1 MSSIK
6 QFESICIKSV
16 PLVKI
21 YSAKKDGYPMNNKGR
36 SHHGLLFPLVGAEKY
51 YFRDGEVSASPNT
64 VLFIPKGEKYR
75 IELDDEESV
84 VVCIDIELAD
94 NVELRPMHFKSE
106 KIAALRPVFCEAD
119 SVYKKNT
126 PWRDASV
133 KSLVYQIISGL
144 ISAEA
149 PHSPSQKKLA
159 PALSYLHAH
168 YTDSEFSVELLANK
182 AGVSRRYF
190 EKLFFAEKGMTPR
203 DYVIELKMSL
213 ARELLLNEKL
223 SVSDVAA
230 ELGYADVYHFSKIFK
245 QKTGKAPGEY
255 KRDHTVS

>member
-6 QFESICIKSV
+6 QFEDICIKSV

-21 YSAKKDGYPMNNKGR
+21 YSAKKDAYPMNNKGR
-36 SHHGLLFPLVGAEKY
+36 SHHGLIFPLVGTENI
-51 YFRDGEVSASPNT
+51 YFRGLTVSASPNT

-75 IELDDEESV
+75 MELDDKESV

-94 NVELRPMHFKSE
+94 NAELRPMHFKSE
-106 KIAALRPVFCEAD
+106 KIAALRSVFCEAD

-133 KSLVYQIISGL
+133 KALVYQIISGL

-149 PHSPSQKKLA
+149 PHSPNQKKLA

-168 YTDSEFSVELLANK
+168 YTDAEFSVELLAKK
-182 AGVSRRYF
+182 AGMSRRYF
-190 EKLFFAEKGMTPR
+190 EKLFFAEKGTTPR
-203 DYVIELKMSL
+203 NYVIELKMSL

-245 QKTGKAPGEY
+245 QKTGKSPGEY
-255 KRDHTVS
+255 KRDRTAS